1 MTVLRRGQV
10 WWGELQDAG
19 RRPYLIMTRNA
30 AIGVLN
36 TVLAAP
42 VTRTVRG
49 IPTEL
54 RLGPADGMPADCA
67 ASFDN
72 LTVIPQAFLTDH
84 ICTLD
89 PARIAEACVALGAAT
104 EC

>member
-1 MTVLRRGQV
+1 M
-10 WWGELQDAG
+10 QDTG
-19 RRPYLIMTRNA
+19 RHPYLIMTRNS

-36 TVLAAP
+36 SVIAAP
-42 VTRTVRG
+42 LTRTIRG

-54 RLGPADGMPADCA
+54 PLGPADGLPTECA

-89 PARIAEACVALGAAT
+89 SAKIAEACVALGAAT